1 MISIFRKNKF
11 INFHAHVPFS
21 ASGTEDGVSF
31 TNGEV
36 ISISGGN
43 TFSVSGGGDNIKI
56 NDKVAAAK
64 SDRVECYLHIKGRPA
79 ASTIEE
85 VNILNEKEVEKKRE
99 DSDDSLNIY
108 LPLALSSEKLGEAFE
123 VEIANNLNTNF
134 LWLKSNEEKPFACF
148 FDSDKIFV
156 TGYLLR
162 SGGERR
168 VIESEEVRG
177 VSEGGVLILD
187 VEIEIE
193 ETSPRLNFSG
203 FSEEPINGVLK
214 NEDKDPIIRSISLNK
229 YKLRAGTKET
239 AKVSYEERK
248 APTEE
253 PHSNVV
259 GSFVG
264 GLEDPLFFSGK
275 LGIRYPL
282 GFVEDNNFIHGRE
295 PSNIIVQA
303 ERTKNAY
310 FVGEG
315 TIQFEAVVDEDGDEI
330 EAACAIPSNLY
341 EEVRT
346 FFITVD

>member
-1 MISIFRKNKF
+1 MISIFRKNKST
-11 INFHAHVPFS
+11 NFHASVPFS
-21 ASGTEDGVSF
+21 ASGTEDGLSF

-36 ISISGGN
+36 LSIGGGE
-43 TFSVSGGGDNIKI
+43 TFSLSGGGDSIKI
-56 NDKVAAAK
+56 NDEVAAAE
-64 SDRVECYLHIKGRPA
+64 SDRVESYLHIKGYPA

-99 DSDDSLNIY
+99 NSDDSLNIY
-108 LPLALSSEKLGEAFE
+108 LPLTLSSEKLGEAFE

-156 TGYLLR
+156 TGYLLQ
-162 SGGERR
+162 SGNERR
-168 VIESEEVRG
+168 IREREEVG
-177 VSEGGVLILD
+177 GISEGGVLILD

-193 ETSPRLNFSG
+193 ETEPLASG
-203 FSEEPINGVLK
+203 FSEEPFNGVIK
-214 NEDKDPIIRSISLNK
+214 EEGSDPIIRSISLNK

-239 AKVSYEERK
+239 AKVSYHEVK
-248 APTEE
+248 AQTEE

-259 GSFVG
+259 GYFG
-264 GLEDPLFFSGK
+264 GGGENPLHFSGK
-275 LGIRYPL
+275 LQIRYPL

-295 PSNIIVQA
+295 PSNITVQA

-310 FVGEG
+310 FVEEGVSFVCPAEFDDEGEV
-315 TIQFEAVVDEDGDEI
+315 IRDVEV
-330 EAACAIPSNLY
+330 IPENLY